1 VNEQHEGDPYEGMTN
16 QDVDPVDIF
25 EEMRDAELRMDA
37 ADEAAALKAEQ
48 DQAAE
53 AGEPEGE
60 CIPELIDG
68 TLYGCGAC
76 EPCQDAQQLSE
87 DADIED
93 EGVYA

>member
-53 AGEPEGE
+53 AAGPDDEETFRE
-60 CIPELIDG
+60 CNGYSPD
-68 TLYGCGAC
+68 TWCGICEAC
-76 EPCQDAQQLSE
+76 QEADQQWR
-87 DADIED
+87 D
-93 EGVYA
+93 ENPTEMYA